1 MRKPI
6 DLIPAGKYLS
16 GLAKTGKTAGLIAVK
31 TSIQTAVKED
41 IEQGAKNFDTFKGL
55 LKGKLHKMIFLL
67 RKFQ

>member
-16 GLAKTGKTAGLIAVK
+16 GLDKTRKTAGLTAVK
-31 TSIQTAVKED
+31 ASIKIAVKED

-55 LKGKLHKMIFLL
+55 LNGKLH
-67 RKFQ
+67 

>member
-16 GLAKTGKTAGLIAVK
+16 GLAKTGKPAGLTAVKASIKIAVK
-31 TSIQTAVKED
+31 EY

-55 LKGKLHKMIFLL
+55 LKGKLH
-67 RKFQ
+67 